1 MNKEIIEL
9 MESEI
14 ITLIKELS
22 MHQPGTKEFDDIT
35 KAIDAIYPTLNKEK
49 SLMLEEV
56 KIEKDVESKFKSLM
70 LEEIKIEKDAE
81 SKIRDLELQQNVNK
95 DNKLL
100 TAVKYGIDIAGIV
113 LPLAFYGVWMN
124 RGLEFEKEGSFTS
137 TTFKGLLGKFK
148 PTK

>member
-1 MNKEIIEL
+1 
-9 MESEI
+9 
-14 ITLIKELS
+14 
-22 MHQPGTKEFDDIT
+22 MHHPGTKEYDDIT
-35 KAIDAIYPTLNKEK
+35 KAIDSLYTTLNKEK

-56 KIEKDVESKFKSLM
+56 KIENDS
-70 LEEIKIEKDAE
+70 
-81 SKIRDLELQQNVNK
+81 ELQRNVNK

-137 TTFKGLLGKFK
+137 ATFKGLLGKFK

>member
-9 MESEI
+9 MEREI

-35 KAIDAIYPTLNKEK
+35 KAIDTLYATLNKEK
-49 SLMLEEV
+49 SLMLEEA
-56 KIEKDVESKFKSLM
+56 KIQN
-70 LEEIKIEKDAE
+70 DAE
-81 SKIRDLELQQNVNK
+81 SKFRDLQLEEVKIQNDAESKFRDLELQQNVNK

-100 TAVKYGIDIAGIV
+100 TAVKCGIDVAGITLPLIFYGI
-113 LPLAFYGVWMN
+113 WMN

>member
-1 MNKEIIEL
+1 
-9 MESEI
+9 
-14 ITLIKELS
+14 
-22 MHQPGTKEFDDIT
+22 
-35 KAIDAIYPTLNKEK
+35 
-49 SLMLEEV
+49 MLEEV
-56 KIEKDVESKFKSLM
+56 KIENE
-70 LEEIKIEKDAE
+70 
-81 SKIRDLELQQNVNK
+81 LELQQNVNK

-137 TTFKGLLGKFK
+137 ATFKGLLGKFN

>member
-22 MHQPGTKEFDDIT
+22 MHQPGTKEFDNIT
-35 KAIDAIYPTLNKEK
+35 KAIDALYATLNKEK

-56 KIEKDVESKFKSLM
+56 KIEN
-70 LEEIKIEKDAE
+70 
-81 SKIRDLELQQNVNK
+81 DLELQRNVNK
-95 DNKLL
+95 DNKILS
-100 TAVKYGIDIAGIV
+100 AIKCGIDIAGIT
-113 LPLAFYGVWMN
+113 LPLIFYGIWMN

-137 TTFKGLLGKFK
+137 ATFKGLLGKFK

>member
-9 MESEI
+9 MEREI
-14 ITLIKELS
+14 IALIKELS

-35 KAIDAIYPTLNKEK
+35 KAIDALYATLNKEK

-56 KIEKDVESKFKSLM
+56 KIEN
-70 LEEIKIEKDAE
+70 
-81 SKIRDLELQQNVNK
+81 DLELQQNVNK

-137 TTFKGLLGKFK
+137 ATFKGLFGKFK

>member
-35 KAIDAIYPTLNKEK
+35 KAIDALYATLNKEK

-56 KIEKDVESKFKSLM
+56 KIQN
-70 LEEIKIEKDAE
+70 DAE
-81 SKIRDLELQQNVNK
+81 SKFRDSQLQQNVNK

-137 TTFKGLLGKFK
+137 ATFKGLFGKFK

>member
-22 MHQPGTKEFDDIT
+22 MHHPGTKEYDDIT
-35 KAIDAIYPTLNKEK
+35 KAIDALYATLNKEK
-49 SLMLEEV
+49 TLMLEEV
-56 KIEKDVESKFKSLM
+56 KIEN
-70 LEEIKIEKDAE
+70 
-81 SKIRDLELQQNVNK
+81 DLELQQNVNK
-95 DNKLL
+95 DNKILS
-100 TAVKYGIDIAGIV
+100 AIKCGIDIAGIV

-137 TTFKGLLGKFK
+137 ATFKGLLGKFK

>member
-9 MESEI
+9 MEREI

-35 KAIDAIYPTLNKEK
+35 KAIDALYATLNKEK
-49 SLMLEEV
+49 TLMLEEV
-56 KIEKDVESKFKSLM
+56 KIENENKN
-70 LEEIKIEKDAE
+70 KI
-81 SKIRDLELQQNVNK
+81 IDLELQGIVNK

-137 TTFKGLLGKFK
+137 ATFKGLFGKFK

>member
-1 MNKEIIEL
+1 MSYYEKILGGIVMNKEIIEL

-14 ITLIKELS
+14 VTLIKELS
-22 MHQPGTKEFDDIT
+22 MHEPGSKEYDDIT
-35 KAIDAIYPTLNKEK
+35 KAIDSLYATLNKEK

-56 KIEKDVESKFKSLM
+56 KMEK
-70 LEEIKIEKDAE
+70 
-81 SKIRDLELQQNVNK
+81 DLELQENVNK

-137 TTFKGLLGKFK
+137 ATFKGLLGKFK

>member
-22 MHQPGTKEFDDIT
+22 MHHPGTKEYDDIT
-35 KAIDAIYPTLNKEK
+35 KAIDALYATLNKEK

-56 KIEKDVESKFKSLM
+56 KIEN
-70 LEEIKIEKDAE
+70 
-81 SKIRDLELQQNVNK
+81 DLGLQQNVNK
-95 DNKLL
+95 DTKILS
-100 TAVKYGIDIAGIV
+100 AIKCGIDIAGIV

-137 TTFKGLLGKFK
+137 ATFKGLFGKFK

>member
-22 MHQPGTKEFDDIT
+22 MHHPGTKEYDDIT
-35 KAIDAIYPTLNKEK
+35 KAIDALYATLNKEK

-56 KIEKDVESKFKSLM
+56 KIEN
-70 LEEIKIEKDAE
+70 
-81 SKIRDLELQQNVNK
+81 DLELQRNVNK
-95 DNKLL
+95 DNKILS
-100 TAVKYGIDIAGIV
+100 AIKCGIDIAGIV

-137 TTFKGLLGKFK
+137 ATFKGLLGKFK

>member
-35 KAIDAIYPTLNKEK
+35 KAIDALYTTLNKEK

-56 KIEKDVESKFKSLM
+56 KIEKDAESKF
-70 LEEIKIEKDAE
+70 
-81 SKIRDLELQQNVNK
+81 RDLELQQNVNK
-95 DNKLL
+95 DNKIL

-137 TTFKGLLGKFK
+137 STFKGLFGKFK

>member
-35 KAIDAIYPTLNKEK
+35 KAIDALYATLNKEK

-56 KIEKDVESKFKSLM
+56 KIEN
-70 LEEIKIEKDAE
+70 
-81 SKIRDLELQQNVNK
+81 DLELQRNVNK
-95 DNKLL
+95 DNKILS
-100 TAVKYGIDIAGIV
+100 AIKCGIDIAGIT
-113 LPLAFYGVWMN
+113 LPLIFYGIWMN

-137 TTFKGLLGKFK
+137 ATFKGLLGKFK

>member
-14 ITLIKELS
+14 VTLIKELS
-22 MHQPGTKEFDDIT
+22 MHEPGSKEYDDIT
-35 KAIDAIYPTLNKEK
+35 KAIDPLYATLNKEK

-56 KIEKDVESKFKSLM
+56 KMEK
-70 LEEIKIEKDAE
+70 
-81 SKIRDLELQQNVNK
+81 DLELQENVNK

-100 TAVKYGIDIAGIV
+100 TAVKCGIDIAGIV

>member
-56 KIEKDVESKFKSLM
+56 KIEKDVESK
-70 LEEIKIEKDAE
+70 
-81 SKIRDLELQQNVNK
+81 IRDLELQQNVNK

-137 TTFKGLLGKFK
+137 ATFKGLLGKFK

>member
-35 KAIDAIYPTLNKEK
+35 KAIDSLYATLNKEK

-56 KIEKDVESKFKSLM
+56 KMEN
-70 LEEIKIEKDAE
+70 
-81 SKIRDLELQQNVNK
+81 DLELQQNVNK

-137 TTFKGLLGKFK
+137 ATFKGLFGKFK

>member
-35 KAIDAIYPTLNKEK
+35 KAIDALYATLNKEK

-56 KIEKDVESKFKSLM
+56 KIEN
-70 LEEIKIEKDAE
+70 
-81 SKIRDLELQQNVNK
+81 DLELQQNVNK

-137 TTFKGLLGKFK
+137 ATFKGLLGKFK

>member
-22 MHQPGTKEFDDIT
+22 MHQPGTKEYDDIT
-35 KAIDAIYPTLNKEK
+35 KAIDALYATLNKEK
-49 SLMLEEV
+49 TLMLEEV
-56 KIEKDVESKFKSLM
+56 KIEN
-70 LEEIKIEKDAE
+70 
-81 SKIRDLELQQNVNK
+81 DLELQRNVNK
-95 DNKLL
+95 DNKILS
-100 TAVKYGIDIAGIV
+100 AIKCGIDIAGIT
-113 LPLAFYGVWMN
+113 LPLIFYGIWMN

-137 TTFKGLLGKFK
+137 ATFKGLLGKFK

>member
-14 ITLIKELS
+14 TTLIKELS
-22 MHQPGTKEFDDIT
+22 MHHPGSKEYDDIT
-35 KAIDAIYPTLNKEK
+35 KAIDTLYATLNKEK
-49 SLMLEEV
+49 TLMLEEV
-56 KIEKDVESKFKSLM
+56 KVEN
-70 LEEIKIEKDAE
+70 
-81 SKIRDLELQQNVNK
+81 DLGLQRNVNK
-95 DNKLL
+95 DNKILS
-100 TAVKYGIDIAGIV
+100 AIKCGIDIAGIV

-137 TTFKGLLGKFK
+137 ATFKGLLGKFK

>member
-1 MNKEIIEL
+1 MSYYEKILGGIVTNKEIIEL

-14 ITLIKELS
+14 VTLIKELS
-22 MHQPGTKEFDDIT
+22 MHEPGSKEYDDIT
-35 KAIDAIYPTLNKEK
+35 KAIDSLYATLNKEK

-56 KIEKDVESKFKSLM
+56 KMEK
-70 LEEIKIEKDAE
+70 
-81 SKIRDLELQQNVNK
+81 DLELQENVNK

-100 TAVKYGIDIAGIV
+100 TAVKCGIDIAGIV

>member
-35 KAIDAIYPTLNKEK
+35 KAIDALYATLNKEK

-56 KIEKDVESKFKSLM
+56 KIEKDAESKF
-70 LEEIKIEKDAE
+70 
-81 SKIRDLELQQNVNK
+81 RDLELQQNVNK

-137 TTFKGLLGKFK
+137 ATFKGLFGKFK

>member
-22 MHQPGTKEFDDIT
+22 MHHPGTKEYDDIT
-35 KAIDAIYPTLNKEK
+35 KAIDALYATLNKEK

-56 KIEKDVESKFKSLM
+56 KIEN
-70 LEEIKIEKDAE
+70 
-81 SKIRDLELQQNVNK
+81 DLELQRNANE
-95 DNKLL
+95 DNKIWSAIKCGIDFAGITLPL
-100 TAVKYGIDIAGIV
+100 IFYGI
-113 LPLAFYGVWMN
+113 WMN

-137 TTFKGLLGKFK
+137 ATFKGLFGKSALVF
-148 PTK
+148 

>member
-9 MESEI
+9 MEREI

-35 KAIDAIYPTLNKEK
+35 KAIDALYATLNKEK

-56 KIEKDVESKFKSLM
+56 KIEN
-70 LEEIKIEKDAE
+70 
-81 SKIRDLELQQNVNK
+81 DLELQRNVNK
-95 DNKLL
+95 DNKILS
-100 TAVKYGIDIAGIV
+100 AVKCGIDIAGIV

-137 TTFKGLLGKFK
+137 ATFKGLLGKFK

>member
-22 MHQPGTKEFDDIT
+22 MHHPGTKEYDDIT
-35 KAIDAIYPTLNKEK
+35 KAIDSLYATLNKEK

-56 KIEKDVESKFKSLM
+56 KIEN
-70 LEEIKIEKDAE
+70 
-81 SKIRDLELQQNVNK
+81 DLELQQNVNK

-137 TTFKGLLGKFK
+137 ATFKGLFGKFK

>member
-9 MESEI
+9 MEREI

-22 MHQPGTKEFDDIT
+22 MHQPGTNEFDDIT
-35 KAIDAIYPTLNKEK
+35 KAIDALYATLNKEK

-56 KIEKDVESKFKSLM
+56 KIENENRN
-70 LEEIKIEKDAE
+70 KIV
-81 SKIRDLELQQNVNK
+81 DLELQQNVNK

-137 TTFKGLLGKFK
+137 ATFKGLFGKFK

>member
-14 ITLIKELS
+14 TTLIKELS
-22 MHQPGTKEFDDIT
+22 MHHPGTKEYDDIT
-35 KAIDAIYPTLNKEK
+35 KAIDALYATLNKEK

-56 KIEKDVESKFKSLM
+56 KIEN
-70 LEEIKIEKDAE
+70 
-81 SKIRDLELQQNVNK
+81 DLELQQNVNK

-137 TTFKGLLGKFK
+137 ATFKGLLGKFK

>member
-22 MHQPGTKEFDDIT
+22 MHHPGSKEYDDIT
-35 KAIDAIYPTLNKEK
+35 KAIDALYATLNKEK

-56 KIEKDVESKFKSLM
+56 KIGN
-70 LEEIKIEKDAE
+70 
-81 SKIRDLELQQNVNK
+81 DLELQQNVNK

-137 TTFKGLLGKFK
+137 TTFKGLFGKFK

>member
-35 KAIDAIYPTLNKEK
+35 KAIDALYATLNKEK

-56 KIEKDVESKFKSLM
+56 KIEN
-70 LEEIKIEKDAE
+70 
-81 SKIRDLELQQNVNK
+81 DLELQRNVNK
-95 DNKLL
+95 DNKILS
-100 TAVKYGIDIAGIV
+100 AIKCGIDIAGIV

-137 TTFKGLLGKFK
+137 ATFKGLLGKFK

>member
-22 MHQPGTKEFDDIT
+22 MHHPGTKEYDDIT
-35 KAIDAIYPTLNKEK
+35 KAIDSLYATLNKEK

-56 KIEKDVESKFKSLM
+56 KIENDS
-70 LEEIKIEKDAE
+70 
-81 SKIRDLELQQNVNK
+81 ELQRNVNK

-137 TTFKGLLGKFK
+137 ATFKGLLGKFK

>member
-9 MESEI
+9 MEREI

-22 MHQPGTKEFDDIT
+22 MHQPGTEEFDDIT
-35 KAIDAIYPTLNKEK
+35 KAIDALYATLNKEK

-56 KIEKDVESKFKSLM
+56 KIEN
-70 LEEIKIEKDAE
+70 
-81 SKIRDLELQQNVNK
+81 DLELQQNVNK

-137 TTFKGLLGKFK
+137 ATFKGLLGKFK

>member
-22 MHQPGTKEFDDIT
+22 MHHPGTKEYDDIT
-35 KAIDAIYPTLNKEK
+35 KAIDALYATLNKEK

-56 KIEKDVESKFKSLM
+56 KIEN
-70 LEEIKIEKDAE
+70 
-81 SKIRDLELQQNVNK
+81 DLELQQNVNK
-95 DNKLL
+95 DNKILS
-100 TAVKYGIDIAGIV
+100 AIKCGIDIAGIL
-113 LPLAFYGVWMN
+113 LPLSFYGVWMN

-137 TTFKGLLGKFK
+137 ATFKGLLGKFK

>member
-9 MESEI
+9 MEREI
-14 ITLIKELS
+14 VTLIKELS

-35 KAIDAIYPTLNKEK
+35 KAIDALYATLNKEK
-49 SLMLEEV
+49 TLMLEEV
-56 KIEKDVESKFKSLM
+56 KIENENRN
-70 LEEIKIEKDAE
+70 KIV
-81 SKIRDLELQQNVNK
+81 DLELQQNVNK

-137 TTFKGLLGKFK
+137 ATFKGLFGKFK

>member
-22 MHQPGTKEFDDIT
+22 MHQPGTKEFDNIT
-35 KAIDAIYPTLNKEK
+35 KAIDALYTTLNKEK

-56 KIEKDVESKFKSLM
+56 KIEKDAESKF
-70 LEEIKIEKDAE
+70 
-81 SKIRDLELQQNVNK
+81 RDLELQQNVNK
-95 DNKLL
+95 DNKIL

-137 TTFKGLLGKFK
+137 STFKGLFGKFK

>member
-9 MESEI
+9 MEREI

-35 KAIDAIYPTLNKEK
+35 KAIDTLYVTLNKEK

-56 KIEKDVESKFKSLM
+56 KIEN
-70 LEEIKIEKDAE
+70 
-81 SKIRDLELQQNVNK
+81 DLELQRNVNK
-95 DNKLL
+95 ENKILS
-100 TAVKYGIDIAGIV
+100 AIKCGIDIAGIV

-137 TTFKGLLGKFK
+137 ATFKGLLGKFK

>member
-14 ITLIKELS
+14 TTLIKELS
-22 MHQPGTKEFDDIT
+22 MHHPGSKEYDDIT
-35 KAIDAIYPTLNKEK
+35 KAIDTLYATLNKEK

-56 KIEKDVESKFKSLM
+56 KIEN
-70 LEEIKIEKDAE
+70 
-81 SKIRDLELQQNVNK
+81 DLELQQNVNK
-95 DNKLL
+95 DNKIL

-137 TTFKGLLGKFK
+137 ATFKGLLGKFK

>member
-35 KAIDAIYPTLNKEK
+35 KAIDALYATLNKEK
-49 SLMLEEV
+49 TLMLEEV
-56 KIEKDVESKFKSLM
+56 KIEN
-70 LEEIKIEKDAE
+70 
-81 SKIRDLELQQNVNK
+81 DLELQRNVNK
-95 DNKLL
+95 DNKILS
-100 TAVKYGIDIAGIV
+100 AIKCGIDIAGIT
-113 LPLAFYGVWMN
+113 LPLIFYGIWMN

-137 TTFKGLLGKFK
+137 ATFKGLLGKFK

>member
-9 MESEI
+9 MEREI

-35 KAIDAIYPTLNKEK
+35 KAIDALYATLNKEK

-56 KIEKDVESKFKSLM
+56 KIEKDAESKF
-70 LEEIKIEKDAE
+70 
-81 SKIRDLELQQNVNK
+81 RDLELQQNVNK

-137 TTFKGLLGKFK
+137 ATFKGLFGKFK